1 MELEQIR
8 KILAEQFSMNEDD
21 ITMDT
26 SFTEDIGAD
35 SLDLVE
41 LVMALEQEF
50 DLEIDDDEVEKIKNR
65 GYNAMEYYISSEKVR
80 SVIDKLN
87 SGIGNEVFS
96 DIADYLLGHADHKDS
111 YMCLADFDAYID
123 AYEKMDKI
131 LLDFW
136 L

>member
-8 KILAEQFSMNEDD
+8 KILAEQFSMNEED

-50 DLEIDDDEVEKIKNR
+50 DIEIDDEEVENIKTVGDAVR
-65 GYNAMEYYISSEKVR
+65 YIK
-80 SVIDKLN
+80 DK
-87 SGIGNEVFS
+87 
-96 DIADYLLGHADHKDS
+96 A
-111 YMCLADFDAYID
+111 
-123 AYEKMDKI
+123 
-131 LLDFW
+131 
-136 L
+136 

>member
-1 MELEQIR
+1 MELEQIK

-50 DLEIDDDEVEKIKNR
+50 DIEIDDEEVENIKTVGDAVR
-65 GYNAMEYYISSEKVR
+65 YIK
-80 SVIDKLN
+80 DK
-87 SGIGNEVFS
+87 
-96 DIADYLLGHADHKDS
+96 A
-111 YMCLADFDAYID
+111 
-123 AYEKMDKI
+123 
-131 LLDFW
+131 
-136 L
+136 

>member
-1 MELEQIR
+1 MELEQIK

-50 DLEIDDDEVEKIKNR
+50 DLEIDDEEVEKIKTVGDAVR
-65 GYNAMEYYISSEKVR
+65 YIK
-80 SVIDKLN
+80 DK
-87 SGIGNEVFS
+87 
-96 DIADYLLGHADHKDS
+96 A
-111 YMCLADFDAYID
+111 
-123 AYEKMDKI
+123 
-131 LLDFW
+131 
-136 L
+136 

>member
-50 DLEIDDDEVEKIKNR
+50 DIEIDDEEVENIKTVGDAVR
-65 GYNAMEYYISSEKVR
+65 YIK
-80 SVIDKLN
+80 DK
-87 SGIGNEVFS
+87 
-96 DIADYLLGHADHKDS
+96 A
-111 YMCLADFDAYID
+111 
-123 AYEKMDKI
+123 
-131 LLDFW
+131 
-136 L
+136 

>member
-26 SFTEDIGAD
+26 SLTEDIGAD

-50 DLEIDDDEVEKIKNR
+50 DIEIDDDQVENIKTVGDAVR
-65 GYNAMEYYISSEKVR
+65 YIK
-80 SVIDKLN
+80 DK
-87 SGIGNEVFS
+87 
-96 DIADYLLGHADHKDS
+96 A
-111 YMCLADFDAYID
+111 
-123 AYEKMDKI
+123 
-131 LLDFW
+131 
-136 L
+136 